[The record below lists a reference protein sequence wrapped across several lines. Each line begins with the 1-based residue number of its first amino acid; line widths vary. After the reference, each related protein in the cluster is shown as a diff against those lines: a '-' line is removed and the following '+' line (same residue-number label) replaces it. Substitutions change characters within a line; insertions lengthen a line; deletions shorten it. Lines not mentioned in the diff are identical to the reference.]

1 MGTEDTHE
9 RLARIEALM
18 SGMQAEMA
26 AMRDAL
32 IRLVRIE
39 EKLAER
45 VKQEDQFVQRL
56 AHAEETVAQM
66 RVFLSEAREF
76 PARVVRIEEQHAG
89 MRDEL
94 ARQQEVIRQMH
105 ERLDKYNERLDG
117 LDEAVASIRGPL
129 LWLSG
134 IAASVVAGLV
144 SLLLGRVL

>member
-1 MGTEDTHE
+1 MMTEDTHE

-39 EKLAER
+39 E
-45 VKQEDQFVQRL
+45 
-56 AHAEETVAQM
+56 
-66 RVFLSEAREF
+66 
-76 PARVVRIEEQHAG
+76 QHAST
-89 MRDEL
+89 RDEL
-94 ARQQEVIRQMH
+94 ARQQDAIRRMH
-105 ERLDKYNERLDG
+105 ERLDKYDERLDG
-117 LDEAVASIRGPL
+117 IEQSMASIRGPL

-144 SLLLGRVL
+144 SLILGRAL

>member
-39 EKLAER
+39 E
-45 VKQEDQFVQRL
+45 
-56 AHAEETVAQM
+56 
-66 RVFLSEAREF
+66 
-76 PARVVRIEEQHAG
+76 QHAG
-89 MRDEL
+89 TRDDL
-94 ARQQEVIRQMH
+94 ARQQEAIRRMH
-105 ERLDKYNERLDG
+105 ERLDG

-129 LWLSG
+129 LWLAG

>member
-1 MGTEDTHE
+1 MGTEDTNE
-9 RLARIEALM
+9 RLTRIETLM

-56 AHAEETVAQM
+56 AHAEETVAQILA
-66 RVFLSEAREF
+66 FLSEAREF

-94 ARQQEVIRQMH
+94 ARQQEAIRRMH
-105 ERLDKYNERLDG
+105 ERLDG

>member
-39 EKLAER
+39 E
-45 VKQEDQFVQRL
+45 
-56 AHAEETVAQM
+56 
-66 RVFLSEAREF
+66 
-76 PARVVRIEEQHAG
+76 QHAST
-89 MRDEL
+89 RDEL
-94 ARQQEVIRQMH
+94 ARQHEDIRRMH
-105 ERLDKYNERLDG
+105 ERLDKYDERLDG
-117 LDEAVASIRGPL
+117 IDEAVASIRGPL
-129 LWLSG
+129 LWMAG

-144 SLLLGRVL
+144 SLVLGRVL

>member
-39 EKLAER
+39 E
-45 VKQEDQFVQRL
+45 
-56 AHAEETVAQM
+56 
-66 RVFLSEAREF
+66 
-76 PARVVRIEEQHAG
+76 QHAG
-89 MRDEL
+89 TRDDL
-94 ARQQEVIRQMH
+94 ARQQEAIRRMH
-105 ERLDKYNERLDG
+105 ERLDKYDDRLDKYDERLDG
-117 LDEAVASIRGPL
+117 IDEAVASIRGPL

>member
-1 MGTEDTHE
+1 MGTEDTQE

-56 AHAEETVAQM
+56 ARAEETVAQM
-66 RVFLSEAREF
+66 RAFLSEAREF

-89 MRDEL
+89 TRNDL
-94 ARQQEVIRQMH
+94 ASQQEAISQMH
-105 ERLDKYNERLDG
+105 ERLDQYDERLDG
-117 LDEAVASIRGPL
+117 IEQAMASIRGPL
-129 LWLSG
+129 LWLAG

-144 SLLLGRVL
+144 SLLLGRAL

>member
-39 EKLAER
+39 E
-45 VKQEDQFVQRL
+45 
-56 AHAEETVAQM
+56 
-66 RVFLSEAREF
+66 
-76 PARVVRIEEQHAG
+76 QHAG
-89 MRDEL
+89 TRDDL
-94 ARQQEVIRQMH
+94 ARQQEAIRRMH
-105 ERLDKYNERLDG
+105 ERLDKYDERLDG

-129 LWLSG
+129 LWLAG